1 MAAADLVPVTVLTGF
16 LGSGKTTALNHLLRQ
31 PELDGT
37 VAIIN
42 EFGEVGLDH
51 LLIETSEER
60 FALLDNGCI
69 CCTVRGDLLETLK
82 DLLRRREA
90 GDLPRFSRILL
101 ETTGLADPAPVLH
114 TLMVDPDIAARYR
127 IDGIVVTVDAVNGEA
142 TLRGY
147 AEAVKQVAVADRL
160 LITKTD
166 LAARATVESLT
177 TRLSGLNPTADI
189 LLVRDGAVD
198 PADVLDIGLFDP
210 AARSAEVVAWFARS
224 APSLAA
230 GTPHHHCHDAGCTDP
245 SHDHHDDGGHSHGD
259 HGHRGHGSHHHGV
272 QSFSL
277 LIDGPVAWEPFATW
291 LDYVASLKGEELLRF
306 KGLVN
311 VAEKPDRPV
320 VVHGVQHVF
329 HPPRD
334 LDAWPT
340 DDRTTRLVFIVRDI
354 PRALI
359 ERTLCRFA
367 AIEPA
372 RLRQPAGAHHDE
384 RRQFETI

>member
-31 PELDGT
+31 PALDGT

-51 LLIETSEER
+51 LLIETTEER

-69 CCTVRGDLLETLK
+69 CCTVRGDLVETLK
-82 DLLRRREA
+82 DLLRRRDA
-90 GDLPRFSRILL
+90 GELPRFSRILL

-114 TLMVDPDIAARYR
+114 TLMVDPDIAAHYR
-127 IDGIVVTVDAVNGEA
+127 IDGVVVTVDAVNGEA
-142 TLRGY
+142 TLRAY
-147 AEAVKQVAVADRL
+147 AEAAKQVAVADRL

-166 LAARATVESLT
+166 LAERAKVERLT
-177 TRLSGLNPTADI
+177 AQLSGINPTADI
-189 LLVRDGAVD
+189 LLVHDGAVD

-224 APSLAA
+224 APALAA
-230 GTPHHHCHDAGCTDP
+230 DPPQHHCHDAGCTDP
-245 SHDHHDDGGHSHGD
+245 SHHHHHDHGA
-259 HGHRGHGSHHHGV
+259 HGEGHGHHHGV

-291 LDYVASLKGEELLRF
+291 LDYVASLKGEDLLRF

-311 VAEKPDRPV
+311 VAEKPGPV

-372 RLRQPAGAHHDE
+372 RLRQPAGARHDS